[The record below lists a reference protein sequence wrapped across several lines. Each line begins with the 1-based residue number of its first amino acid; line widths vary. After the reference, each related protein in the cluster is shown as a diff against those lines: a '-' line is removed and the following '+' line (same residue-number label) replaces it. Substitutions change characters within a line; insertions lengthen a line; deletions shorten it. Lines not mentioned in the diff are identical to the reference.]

1 MPLKPSWHSQVNWP
15 PAWLLQRPWGP
26 QTFEEIYRSPSGVL
40 LDATATV
47 QLSITVKVSMKEQNP
62 AVKSLGS
69 LQTDIK
75 WHKIYQSFWHYPF
88 FHLTAIQAIYLDIF
102 WFTLQSKSRFYIC
115 FCRKSVWGGLL
126 MHISPDSAQKETWW
140 AYLAVGFASPQTHT
154 HFKTSKAENPT
165 ES

>member
-47 QLSITVKVSMKEQNP
+47 QLSITVKISSKEQNS
-62 AVKSLGS
+62 AVKSL
-69 LQTDIK
+69 QTDFK
-75 WHKIYQSFWHYPF
+75 WHKISQSLCHYPF

-102 WFTLQSKSRFYIC
+102 L
-115 FCRKSVWGGLL
+115 V
-126 MHISPDSAQKETWW
+126 HISKQIPFLHLLLQKECARRPYNAHKPWFCSKRN
-140 AYLAVGFASPQTHT
+140 LMGLSSCGVCLSSNTHT
-154 HFKTSKAENPT
+154 H
-165 ES
+165 